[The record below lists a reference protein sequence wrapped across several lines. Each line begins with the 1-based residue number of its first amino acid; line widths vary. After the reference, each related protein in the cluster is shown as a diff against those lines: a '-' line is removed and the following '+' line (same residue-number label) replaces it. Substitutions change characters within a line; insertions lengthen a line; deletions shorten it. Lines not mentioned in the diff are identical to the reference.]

1 MLHTDDYKT
10 LTGLQIE
17 ASTEGQIIAQM
28 RKKLGTQTD
37 AAIATALLAHY
48 LLDVRNYKV
57 AEAAQELDE
66 QSGTI
71 SKYAARGHVLHL
83 AATTTTARTV
93 WAQVSSMSLP
103 DARAMAQTLI
113 ATPDTARA
121 DKMTAQVTRSAVAK
135 RLGEEA
141 TPEKVEA
148 IAERI
153 TEAGTVHPRKIAQ
166 AIPAVAESLEISLPE
181 PSRPGSTDSANDGKA
196 AKVPTPAEALSMLER
211 FEADREQG
219 SDADAPFQVTD
230 EEAGTLVAVATVA
243 ARILRQA
250 QRVGEVVE
258 VAALTAETAEMVT
271 EPASA

>member
-10 LTGLQIE
+10 LTGLAIE
-17 ASTEGQIIAQM
+17 GSTDGQILAHM
-28 RKKLGTQTD
+28 RKKLGAETD

-57 AEAAQELDE
+57 NEAAQELDE
-66 QSGTI
+66 QPGTI

-83 AATTTTARTV
+83 AATPTTARTV

-113 ATPDTARA
+113 ATPDTQRA
-121 DKMTAQVTRSAVAK
+121 DKMTNQVTRAAVAK

-148 IAERI
+148 IAEKI
-153 TEAGTVHPRKIAQ
+153 TDSGTVHPRKIAQ
-166 AIPAVAESLEISLPE
+166 AIPAVAEALEISLPE
-181 PSRPGSTDSANDGKA
+181 PTRPGATDSANDGKA
-196 AKVPTPAEALSMLER
+196 AKVPTPAEALSMLEK
-211 FEADREQG
+211 FEQDREQG
-219 SDADAPFQVTD
+219 SDDETPFQVTD

-258 VAALTAETAEMVT
+258 VAALAAETAEMVT
-271 EPASA
+271 EKV